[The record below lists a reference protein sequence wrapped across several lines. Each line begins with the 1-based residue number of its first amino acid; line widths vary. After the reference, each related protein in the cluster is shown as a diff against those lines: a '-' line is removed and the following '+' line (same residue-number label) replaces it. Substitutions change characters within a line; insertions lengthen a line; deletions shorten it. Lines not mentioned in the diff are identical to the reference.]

1 MKRQDPELIGDVL
14 RQTLQQQ
21 GMTGRLYETRAV
33 ALWPAVVGEEIAAL
47 CGRPY
52 VNDAARTSAPP
63 CPASSTR
70 PSVGRLSARSTSDEA
85 AGDEG
90 RRPPPRDL
98 ILTNT
103 PPPDH

>member
-21 GMTGRLYETRAV
+21 GMSGRLYETRAV

-52 VNDAARTSAPP
+52 VNDGVMTVHVRM
-63 CPASSTR
+63 ASLRQELNMSRSSLRRIINETL
-70 PSVGRLSARSTSDEA
+70 GRETIREIYF
-85 AGDEG
+85 
-90 RRPPPRDL
+90 R
-98 ILTNT
+98 
-103 PPPDH
+103 